1 MKPKKRELGIDGPP
15 EEKLA
20 ALKAAAKHFNSD
32 LTRIICRDKNDK
44 LLSVSVYAEDE
55 YAEALLRFLKSDEI
69 KALGNHPAPA
79 DASKKRRGTKTGSVI
94 PSNEGTGSHRGSQK
108 QED

>member
-1 MKPKKRELGIDGPP
+1 MKKRELSIDSPP
-15 EEKLA
+15 QEKLA

-32 LTRIICRDKNDK
+32 LTQIICSDKNDK

-69 KALGNHPAPA
+69 KALGDHPAPA
-79 DASKKRRGTKTGSVI
+79 DARKKRRGTKSGSVM
-94 PSNEGTGSHRGSQK
+94 PRSERTGPHRGSQK
-108 QED
+108 QEN

>member
-1 MKPKKRELGIDGPP
+1 MKPKKRELGIDSLP

-20 ALKAAAKHFNSD
+20 TLKAAAKYFNAGLTQVICSD
-32 LTRIICRDKNDK
+32 KDDK

-69 KALGNHPAPA
+69 KALGDRPAPA
-79 DASKKRRGTKTGSVI
+79 DARKKRRGTKSGSVI
-94 PSNEGTGSHRGSQK
+94 SFNAGPEEPRGSQK